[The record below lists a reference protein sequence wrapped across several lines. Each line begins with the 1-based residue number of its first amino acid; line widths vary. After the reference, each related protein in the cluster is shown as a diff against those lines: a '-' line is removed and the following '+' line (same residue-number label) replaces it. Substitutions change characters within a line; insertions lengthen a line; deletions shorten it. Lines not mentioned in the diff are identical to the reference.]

1 MKSGGDTVAESI
13 PASENRRQQIINAAT
28 TLFLAKGYNQT
39 TTRDIAKVLNISQPA
54 LYHHFGD
61 KETLFVEVVKT
72 VGDQVNHDMKKIL
85 AKTYTE
91 PIDQLIDLTDAIL
104 TRHPR
109 DVFTL
114 IHSSFTS
121 LSDKHQ
127 RVLGMIFGQDYVA
140 PIAQFF
146 ATITLRSSIDARTA
160 SSFYITS
167 LAPLFGDFHA
177 LDAKQTKHERI
188 AQLMDLILYGV
199 AKNN

>member
-1 MKSGGDTVAESI
+1 VAESI
-13 PASENRRQQIINAAT
+13 PDSENRRQQITDAAT
-28 TLFLAKGYNQT
+28 TLFLARGYNQT

-72 VGDQVNHDMKKIL
+72 VGDQVNRDMKKIL
-85 AKTYTE
+85 ARTYTE

-146 ATITLRSSIDARTA
+146 ATMSLRSNIDARTA

-177 LDAKQTKHERI
+177 LGAKQTKHERI

>member
-146 ATITLRSSIDARTA
+146 ATITLR
-160 SSFYITS
+160 
-167 LAPLFGDFHA
+167 
-177 LDAKQTKHERI
+177 
-188 AQLMDLILYGV
+188 
-199 AKNN
+199 